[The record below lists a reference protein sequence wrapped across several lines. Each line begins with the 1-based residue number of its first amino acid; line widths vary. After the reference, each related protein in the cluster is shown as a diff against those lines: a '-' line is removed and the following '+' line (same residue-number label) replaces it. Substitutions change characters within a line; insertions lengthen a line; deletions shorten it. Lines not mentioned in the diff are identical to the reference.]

1 MSYVP
6 SPPPAVPP
14 PPPGVRWTPPPET
27 GGRFFVR
34 WVFLVAGFLLMGG
47 LSLGIAWVFAIIA
60 AIVAPSRGR
69 RKDTG
74 FNYGLWFSFF
84 YVIYLAMQ
92 PRQ

>member
-34 WVFLVAGFLLMGG
+34 WLFIV
-47 LSLGIAWVFAIIA
+47 LGIFVMGSASAGTALVFAIIA
-60 AIVAPSRGR
+60 AIMAPSRGR
-69 RKDTG
+69 RKDTA
-74 FNYGLWFSFF
+74 FNYGIWWSFF
-84 YVIYLAMQ
+84 YVIYLAFQ